1 MREHLLDSK
10 WRSICLSIFLAVV
23 FWLYV
28 RAEVDPTQ
36 PGILR
41 QVPVELTGEGIL
53 TSQGLT
59 VASVS
64 TDTVELR
71 LEAPTSVLENLTR
84 SKISVVVDVSKCTSG
99 ENVLSYTPKIPTNIN
114 TDGTVWVSQSPENIT
129 VKVEK
134 LDSKVFPIEFQ
145 LHGSVAKGYQAGTAA
160 ISPETVNISGPV
172 DQVSQIDKVVAA
184 LEISELSE
192 QYSGNLPLRLYDAYG
207 EELTDLDVN
216 LESESVYVVL
226 PVVVVKKVELTVNFL
241 DGGGA
246 TEEDVKYVIEPQT
259 ITVSGSAED
268 MEEFDQLSLGSIDLS
283 TVIGS
288 KDISMPINLSPLFEN
303 ISGLN
308 TAVVS
313 VEVEN
318 LATRTLEVDNIV
330 PSNIPAGY
338 SVTFST
344 KVRTVVIR
352 GKEELLDSIDPSQLK
367 IVVDMSDIT
376 TVGTYSIPAKV
387 YLNSSSSVG
396 VIGEYSVV
404 VTTSR

>member
-10 WRSICLSIFLAVV
+10 WRSICLSVFLAII

-59 VASVS
+59 VANISAE
-64 TDTVELR
+64 TVELR

-99 ENVLSYTPKIPTNIN
+99 ENVLTYTPKVPININ
-114 TDGTVWVSQSPENIT
+114 TEGTVWVSQNPETIT

-172 DQVSQIDKVVAA
+172 DQVSQIDKVVAV
-184 LEISELSE
+184 LESSELSE
-192 QYSGNLPLRLYDAYG
+192 QYSGNLPLRLYDAEG
-207 EELTDLDVN
+207 EELTDLEVN
-216 LESESVYVVL
+216 LEAESVYVVL
-226 PVVVVKKVELTVNFL
+226 PVVVVKEVALTVNFL
-241 DGGGA
+241 AGGGA
-246 TEEDVKYVIEPQT
+246 TEDDVSYKIEPET
-259 ITVSGSAED
+259 ITVSGNADD
-268 MEEFDQLSLGSIDLS
+268 MREFDQLSLGSIDLS
-283 TVIGS
+283 NVIGS
-288 KDISMPINLSPLFEN
+288 KDISMPINLSPMFEN
-303 ISGLN
+303 ISGL
-308 TAVVS
+308 TSATVS
-313 VEVEN
+313 VAVEN

-330 PSNIPAGY
+330 PSNIPSGY
-338 SVTFST
+338 TVTFST

-352 GKEELLDSIDPSQLK
+352 GKAELLESIDPSQLK
-367 IVVDMSDIT
+367 IVVDMSDIS
-376 TVGTYSIPAKV
+376 TVGTFSVPAKV

-404 VTTSR
+404 VTTNR